1 MHDTSYEKMQAF
13 VDVHLAAFRDQPL
26 EVLDFGSQMVDDQG
40 LTYRTL
46 FDAEAWTYRG
56 LDIAAGHNVD
66 VTVADPYDW
75 TEVESDSV
83 DLVIS
88 GQALE
93 HVEIFWASMFEIV
106 RVLRPGG
113 LAAIIAPA
121 GGYEHRYPVDCWRFY
136 ADGFTALAR
145 HVGCEVIDVFTDW
158 GNGDWEDSILVAQKP
173 LWTGAERSA
182 FVLRSSLQRA
192 ILQAEVDLD
201 AVRTDAEGAG
211 AGDATS
217 SPLRHVQRGALRAA
231 LERSRD
237 ERLAREAAHAEAEA
251 ARAEREWAEAIAA
264 AVESAQAER
273 RLRARVARRV
283 GPRGRAAYRRVHGRS

>member
-1 MHDTSYEKMQAF
+1 MHDSSYEKMQAF
-13 VDVHLAAFRDQPL
+13 VDVHLAAFRGQPL

-46 FDAEAWTYRG
+46 LEDESWRYRG

-66 VTVADPYDW
+66 VVVADPYSWD
-75 TEVESDSV
+75 EVASDSV
-83 DLVIS
+83 DLVVS

-93 HVEIFWASMFEIV
+93 HVEIFWASMFEVV

-113 LAAIIAPA
+113 LAVIIAPA

-145 HVGCEVIDVFTDW
+145 YVGCDVVDVFTDW

-173 LWTGAERSA
+173 LWTRAERSA

-201 AVRTDAEGAG
+201 AVRSAADAAE
-211 AGDATS
+211 DATP

-237 ERLAREAAHAEAEA
+237 ARLAREAEHAAAEA
-251 ARAEREWAEAIAA
+251 ARADQEWAAAIAA
-264 AVESAQAER
+264 AVESSR
-273 RLRARVARRV
+273 TPPGGARSRIAALA
-283 GPRGRAAYRRVHGRS
+283 GPRGRAAYRRLRGRS